1 MLGDGEM
8 STKSFPVVVF
18 IVFLIVATPN
28 SAFGFAYYLD
38 SGSYHVIDDDS
49 HKLDDIFLDHN
60 GFRDPG
66 TKLEILSLPCLYK
79 KRSDR
84 GCSKTLN
91 RS

>member
-1 MLGDGEM
+1 M

-66 TKLEILSLPCLYK
+66 TKLEIATDGWVREILAEGMSEAVFNGGT
-79 KRSDR
+79 S
-84 GCSKTLN
+84 G
-91 RS
+91 